1 MNCKYILTRFK
12 RQALE
17 NLIYFKN
24 AYPCHKLLW
33 RRSLCWLHAE
43 IIILYHH
50 LGNKIFLIKTTV
62 SVFVNDLGRE
72 GENQIQ
78 LGLKV
83 FFFFFFFNFLIFF
96 FLNSASFSW
105 TPFQTQAV
113 GSWERLG
120 LWTLNLIEY
129 PFVTYLPVKVWIL
142 VKSKPSHSWIW
153 VELARATL
161 TPCSRTSSGVHPWGP
176 SSPSPERELRIPASK
191 CPSGLMSLDK
201 GQNLSPTPRF
211 ECGGSRGSHTQV
223 PPLPTSW
230 AGRHGSS
237 LTLLCSVEPGCGTS
251 ETLWTQHY

>member
-1 MNCKYILTRFK
+1 MSCKYILTRFK

-62 SVFVNDLGRE
+62 SVFVNELGGE

-78 LGLKV
+78 LGLLV
-83 FFFFFFFNFLIFF
+83 FFFFFNS
-96 FLNSASFSW
+96 SASFSW

-129 PFVTYLPVKVWIL
+129 PFLTSLPIKVRIM

-153 VELARATL
+153 VVLARATL
-161 TPCSRTSSGVHPWGP
+161 TPSSRTSSDVHTWGP
-176 SSPSPERELRIPASK
+176 SSPSPKRESWGNPTSE
-191 CPSGLMSLDK
+191 CSSGPMGVDK
-201 GQNLSPTPRF
+201 GRT
-211 ECGGSRGSHTQV
+211 
-223 PPLPTSW
+223 
-230 AGRHGSS
+230 
-237 LTLLCSVEPGCGTS
+237 
-251 ETLWTQHY
+251 WTNPFVLNAVAA